1 MIVALWMRWRADRR
15 LRWLALAG
23 LWVVTAEAFGW
34 WLVTQELELV
44 VEQIRLIREAW

>member
-23 LWVVTAEAFGW
+23 VWVVTAEAFGW
-34 WLVTQELELV
+34 WLLTQEIELLLGQWR
-44 VEQIRLIREAW
+44 ELQEAW